1 MTPRNPTRA
10 AVAAIKPRL
19 EGRSP
24 RVAIV
29 LGSGLGG
36 LSSRVTGAVAIPYAE
51 IPGFPPPTVEGHDG
65 RLVAGTFA
73 GQQVLMQSGRF
84 HMYEGHDAAT
94 AALPVRVMAELGV
107 TTLLL
112 TNAAGGINAGFKPG
126 MLMLIR
132 DHLNLTGR
140 SPLVGM
146 AVPGDTR
153 FPDMSEAYDRGLRQ
167 IAHAVAQE
175 QGYTLAEGVYA
186 GLLGPSYE
194 TPAEVEMLERLGAD
208 AAGMSTVV
216 EVIAARAR
224 GIRCAGISTITNL
237 AAGRSPRPLSHVEV
251 METANKVRD
260 TLGGLVEGIL
270 RRIHREK

>member
-1 MTPRNPTRA
+1 MSPRDPVRA

-19 EGRSP
+19 EGRTP

-36 LSSRVTGAVAIPYAE
+36 LSSRVTEAVAIPYAE
-51 IPGFPPPTVEGHDG
+51 IPGFPPSTVPGHEG
-65 RLVAGTFA
+65 RLVAGQFA

-112 TNAAGGINAGFKPG
+112 TNAAGGINPGFTPG
-126 MLMLIR
+126 TLMLIR

-140 SPLVGM
+140 SPLVGK

-153 FPDMSEAYDRGLRQ
+153 FPDMSEAYDRDLRTM
-167 IAHAVAQE
+167 AHAAAKQ
-175 QGYTLAEGVYA
+175 QGIELAEGVYA
-186 GLLGPSYE
+186 AMLGPSYE
-194 TPAEVEMLERLGAD
+194 TPAEVQMLTRLGAD
-208 AAGMSTVV
+208 AVGMSTVV

-237 AAGRSPRPLSHVEV
+237 AAGLSRHRLSHVEV
-251 METANKVRD
+251 MEAANQVREK
-260 TLGGLVEGIL
+260 LGSLVEAIL
-270 RRIHREK
+270 VKCDK

>member
-1 MTPRNPTRA
+1 MTPRNPLRA
-10 AVAAIKPRL
+10 AVSAIRPRL
-19 EGRSP
+19 EGRTP

-36 LSSRVTGAVAIPYAE
+36 LSSRVTESVAIPYAE

-65 RLVAGTFA
+65 RLVAGQFG

-112 TNAAGGINAGFKPG
+112 TNAAGGINAGFRPG

-140 SPLVGM
+140 SPLVGKV
-146 AVPGDTR
+146 VPGDTR
-153 FPDMSEAYDRGLRQ
+153 FPDMTEAYDRGLRQ
-167 IAHAVAQE
+167 LAHAVAQE
-175 QGYTLAEGVYA
+175 QGIELVQGVYA

-194 TPAEVEMLERLGAD
+194 TPAEVEMLERMGAD

-224 GIRCAGISTITNL
+224 GVRCLGISTITNL
-237 AAGRSPRPLSHVEV
+237 AAGRSRQPLSHVEV
-251 METANKVRD
+251 METANRVRD
-260 TLGGLVEGIL
+260 QLGALIAGIVG
-270 RRIHREK
+270 HANFGK

>member
-29 LGSGLGG
+29 LGSGLGV
-36 LSSRVTGAVAIPYAE
+36 LSSRVTDAVAIPYAE

-251 METANKVRD
+251 MEAANKVRD

-270 RRIHREK
+270 RRIDRDK